1 MTMVTSWI
9 LKFLLQFY
17 ISSQYTAISKQDLN
31 FLTGNIFNHS
41 LSTLKFLWLFFF
53 SSYKG
58 KIGWAP
64 ATCLKVADSIS
75 SHSANIPV
83 EIVSNLSDVSK
94 LLKGNDTTTDSPM
107 AVSQRPKSTAETF
120 TDFSSVSV
128 EDSDNYEEV
137 EESHYSR
144 INSLYGNTS
153 HTVLPPPRQNSVSF
167 LF

>member
-1 MTMVTSWI
+1 MIV
-9 LKFLLQFY
+9 
-17 ISSQYTAISKQDLN
+17 
-31 FLTGNIFNHS
+31 
-41 LSTLKFLWLFFF
+41 FF